1 MSKKLIPVF
10 VLVALLA
17 SLVLA
22 ACGGGGAAPAA
33 PAAEAPAAEAPAAE
47 APATEAPAAEAPAA
61 GEPVELVFWSMWNE
75 GENQALALQEIFKNF
90 EAANPGITVKAT
102 WNGRQNQTT
111 LRTALAGGTKVDLM
125 DQDADQ
131 VAGGMV
137 AAGMGYDLQELLD
150 AQALDA
156 DSPLRDVFVPG
167 VLNMFDIDG
176 KTYLLP
182 YIYNTGQFFYSKAAF
197 EKAGVGEIKTWDEL
211 IAACEKITA
220 AGYAPLAIEG
230 SEPGYNAMYFTY
242 LLARLKGVGWMTQA
256 ANDKTGELWRD
267 PAVLQAA
274 QMSRDLWDKGC
285 IPEVSAGYHWPQAQ
299 QMIAAG
305 QTAAE
310 LVGSWLPTE
319 LLSATGPDFQWGA
332 LNFPEVE
339 GGVGKNTDLNAFI
352 LSFMILK
359 DSAHPKEAME
369 LLKFIMTEESQKIMV
384 EKGVVGV
391 TRQGVQWPANIAG
404 AQASAEAATAVF
416 GEGDGLQGSNAEYW
430 TKVLRDPFN
439 NMFVQQTTPEEF
451 VETLVKDTAAFWA
464 AQ

>member
-1 MSKKLIPVF
+1 MTKKLIPIIVI
-10 VLVALLA
+10 LALLL
-17 SLVLA
+17 S
-22 ACGGGGAAPAA
+22 ACGGAAA
-33 PAAEAPAAEAPAAE
+33 PAAEPAAESAAAVPAAGEAAAPAV
-47 APATEAPAAEAPAA
+47 

-75 GENQALALQEIFKNF
+75 GENQALALQEIFDKF
-90 EAANPGITVKAT
+90 EAEHPNITVKTT

-137 AAGMGYDLQELLD
+137 AAGMGYDLGELLD
-150 AQALDA
+150 STALDE
-156 DSPLRDVFVPG
+156 DVSLRDVFVPG

-197 EKAGVGEIKTWDEL
+197 EKAGVTDVKTWDDL
-211 IAACEKITA
+211 LAACDKLAA

-242 LLARLKGVGWMTQA
+242 LIARLKGVGWMTQA
-256 ANDKTGELWRD
+256 ANDKTGEMWRD

-285 IPEVSAGYHWPQAQ
+285 IPEVSKGYHWPQAQ

-359 DSAHPKEAME
+359 DAEHPQEAAE
-369 LLKFIMTEESQKIMV
+369 LLKFLMTKENQQIMV

-391 TRQGVQWPANIAG
+391 TRKGVTWPANIAE

-439 NMFVQQTTPEEF
+439 NMFVGQGTPEEF

-464 AQ
+464 GK